1 MYITNNQFYSIKIAL
16 DLLKNATLTESEK
29 ADVRNA
35 YKVLDELEDK
45 RNARRAR
52 IKTRMAEHRTNDP
65 LYGRSAEYKAKRL
78 EKARQ
83 IVKIYGKE
91 GN

>member
-29 ADVRNA
+29 TDVRNA

-45 RNARRAR
+45 RNALRAR
-52 IKTRMAEHRTNDP
+52 VRTNMAKQRANDP

-83 IVKIYGKE
+83 IIKIYGKE

>member
-16 DLLKNATLTESEK
+16 DLLKNATLTESERT
-29 ADVRNA
+29 DVRNA
-35 YKVLDELEDK
+35 YKVLDELDDK
-45 RNARRAR
+45 RNALRTRVR
-52 IKTRMAEHRTNDP
+52 TRMAEHRANDP

>member
-45 RNARRAR
+45 RN
-52 IKTRMAEHRTNDP
+52 EHRVRTRTCMAKHRANDP

-78 EKARQ
+78 SKAKR
-83 IVKIYGKE
+83 IVELYG
-91 GN
+91 